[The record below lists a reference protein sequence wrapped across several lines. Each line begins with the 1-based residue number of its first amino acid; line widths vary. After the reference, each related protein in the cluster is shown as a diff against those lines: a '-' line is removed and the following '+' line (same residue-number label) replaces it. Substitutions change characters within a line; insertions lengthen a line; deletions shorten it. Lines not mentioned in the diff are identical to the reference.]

1 MAQIK
6 DELVRWNLRIIDLE
20 QLIAEQKRR
29 VASEQGEARR
39 SRLEVALQ
47 SMQQTLQSWR
57 AHKRALERR
66 L

>member
-29 VASEQGEARR
+29 IASEQGEAR

-57 AHKRALERR
+57 THKRTLDRR